1 MQNTHIPK
9 VLFILLGIFGIAAIA
24 LFAYIGGRYSQPT
37 QTAMNTD
44 VAVVK
49 NTNTAVV
56 ANTNK
61 NTNAKIAA
69 NSNAAHANVNDTPV
83 TVTTDVA
90 EGVTWLAEPETLA
103 DLGLLTNGYENDH
116 YYRVGTLADGGSVI
130 YMYREEM
137 GKIINRF
144 LENADG
150 TYVLLGNHSEDYI
163 LENPTEYLA
172 AGVSVDT
179 KTVYDELY
187 YPETMVVDGLSL
199 SLYTYGLVSYSLL
212 SNLDETDQPV
222 WYADSEYGV
231 VYLLPAAV
239 ETTYDDGSIVAKKFL
254 LELPDHSIVSYAD
267 TFDFL
272 ADDGSVGADWAKDYS
287 DFRDR
292 QYMSGIVA
300 GGCGVLGGNQYPIDM
315 TPEALET
322 VGTTT
327 SGATLYTV
335 LDADSSLLRNA
346 YESYK
351 VGRDYEGSTVDL
363 LSYDEF
369 VAATPVLLWQD
380 AAGDYI
386 LFMDNDYAPAVEC
399 GKPVV
404 YLYPTQTTDVTVQV
418 GAHVRVSDPAYND
431 GWNVLAQPSGQLTL
445 ADGSVYPNLFW
456 EGKGFGEY
464 PQVTF
469 GRVVPRAQVGLALRS
484 DLIKQGLNAQE
495 IKDFLDFWMP
505 HMPNTPYVRLS
516 WLSTQQLNQ
525 LAPLAITPRPDTI
538 IRTFLDF
545 SGQTTSSTTLV
556 PQTLSAI
563 PRNGFTV
570 VEWGGLL
577 LGQ

>member
-1 MQNTHIPK
+1 MQNTPIPK
-9 VLFILLGIFGIAAIA
+9 VLFILLGLFGVVAIA
-24 LFAYIGGRYSQPT
+24 LFAYMSGRYMQPA
-37 QTAMNTD
+37 QTAT
-44 VAVVK
+44 
-49 NTNTAVV
+49 
-56 ANTNK
+56 
-61 NTNAKIAA
+61 NTNATVTNTEVPVEIID
-69 NSNAAHANVNDTPV
+69 ANVDAVEEVV
-83 TVTTDVA
+83 TVADEQIVTNQSK
-90 EGVTWLAEPETLA
+90 GVIWLNEPEELA

-116 YYRVGTLADGGSVI
+116 YYRVGTLAGGGSVI

-144 LENADG
+144 QENADG

-179 KTVYDELY
+179 KTVYEELY
-187 YPETMVVDGLSL
+187 YPDTIIVDGLSL

-222 WYADSEYGV
+222 WYADTDYGS
-231 VYLLPAAV
+231 VYLLPAEV
-239 ETTYDDGSIVAKKFL
+239 TTTYDDGSIVGKKYL
-254 LELPDHSIVSYAD
+254 LELADHSVVSYAD

-272 ADDGSVGADWAKDYS
+272 ADDGSVSGSWVKTYADFKN
-287 DFRDR
+287 R
-292 QYMSGIVA
+292 QYMTGLVA
-300 GGCGVLGGNQYPIDM
+300 GGCGVLGGNQYPVDM
-315 TPEALET
+315 TPEALEV

-327 SGATLYTV
+327 SGDTLYTV

-369 VAATPVLLWQD
+369 VAETPVLLWQD
-380 AAGDYI
+380 AVGDYI

-418 GAHVRVSDPAYND
+418 GADVTKSEPTYQAGWSVS
-431 GWNVLAQPSGQLTL
+431 AQPNGQLTL
-445 ADGSVYPNLFW
+445 ADGNVYPNLFW

-464 PQVTF
+464 PQITF
-469 GRVVPRAQVGLALRS
+469 GRVVSRAQVGLALRG
-484 DLIKQGLNAQE
+484 DLIKQGLNAPE
-495 IKDFLDFWMP
+495 IKDFLEFWMP
-505 HMPNTPYVRLS
+505 RMPNTPYVRLS
-516 WLSTQQLNQ
+516 WLSTQQMNT
-525 LAPLAITPRPDTI
+525 LAPLHITPRPDTT
-538 IRTFLDF
+538 IRVFLDF
-545 SGQTTSSTTLV
+545 SGQTTATTSLS
-556 PQTLSAI
+556 PQVLMTTQ
-563 PRNGFTV
+563 RNGFTA